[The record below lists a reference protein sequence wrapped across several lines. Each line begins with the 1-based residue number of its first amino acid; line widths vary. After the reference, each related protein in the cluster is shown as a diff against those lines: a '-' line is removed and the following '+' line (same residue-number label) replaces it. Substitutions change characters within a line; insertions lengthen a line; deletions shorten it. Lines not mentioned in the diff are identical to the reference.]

1 MPMETCTEHS
11 SIIMDFK
18 DDKDDTIFKIE
29 ETEEGVKYAYPRES
43 VNAYFGIEEYNYVD
57 GKHRT
62 KMIKMDDVL
71 QAIKELQLRK
81 IQYEKELDE
90 LKKKHDQPG
99 LHFSR
104 LFFNQLLAL
113 GTEINH

>member
-1 MPMETCTEHS
+1 
-11 SIIMDFK
+11 
-18 DDKDDTIFKIE
+18 
-29 ETEEGVKYAYPRES
+29 
-43 VNAYFGIEEYNYVD
+43 
-57 GKHRT
+57 
-62 KMIKMDDVL
+62 MIKMDDVL

-104 LFFNQLLAL
+104 LFFNQLLHL
-113 GTEINH
+113 EQK